1 MRFRNLLLFSFRV
14 RAKISAQ
21 FDLPILLETNKKMNY
36 PIELTFKLMALASQI
51 RITDANGQMLGY
63 VKQKMF
69 KLKEDIRVFA
79 DEGQTNQLFGIK
91 ANKILDFSAK
101 YNFTDRNGT
110 VLGSIQ
116 RKGMRSIWK
125 AHYEINDERDNVIME
140 IHEESAW
147 VKVIDSLIGEIPVI
161 GMFTGYLFN
170 PAYLISRTGGGA
182 VVARLQKQPAF
193 FEGKFQL
200 TQQGQMNQTEETQ
213 VLLSVLTMTL
223 LERGRG

>member
-1 MRFRNLLLFSFRV
+1 
-14 RAKISAQ
+14 
-21 FDLPILLETNKKMNY
+21 MNY
-36 PIELTFKLMALASQI
+36 PIDFTFKLLALASQI
-51 RITDANGQMLGY
+51 RITDSSGQMLGY

-69 KLKEDIRVFA
+69 KLKEDIRVFT
-79 DEGQTNQLFGIK
+79 DDTQTNQIFGIK
-91 ANKILDFSAK
+91 ADRILDFSAK

-110 VLGSIQ
+110 PLGSIR

-125 AHYEINDERDNVIME
+125 AHYEICDERENLVME

-147 VKVIDSLIGEIPVI
+147 VKVIDALIGQLPVV

-170 PAYLISRTGGGA
+170 PAYLISRRGGTQI
-182 VVARLQKQPAF
+182 VARLQKQPAF

-200 TQQGQMNQTEETQ
+200 NQQGQMDQTEETR

-223 LERGRG
+223 LERSRG